1 MHRLSDFLCFLNIV
15 QNWKSSNN
23 NCIVKNRKTLHRTGI
38 AHPYI
43 GVIKAKC
50 PVFIMRLLSAF
61 LVLLNFAYHDACGYT
76 PGPPACPGHSGSA
89 CGSGKHI
96 LAQMGIMGQMGQMGH
111 LGQMGQMLRR
121 NGKVFQTLPIKKIPI
136 FFRFLIFSN

>member
-1 MHRLSDFLCFLNIV
+1 M
-15 QNWKSSNN
+15 
-23 NCIVKNRKTLHRTGI
+23 HRTGI
-38 AHPYI
+38 AHPYT

-50 PVFIMRLLSAF
+50 HYYVFQHTRGLRHFYSPVFIMRLLSAF

-121 NGKVFQTLPIKKIPI
+121 NGKVFQTLPINKIPI
-136 FFRFLIFSN
+136 FFRFLIFLN